1 MWVLRDGLVRVVAVG
16 RRRGR
21 QDLQNQGVG
30 AVSNETGTLEN
41 TNSLESRAIAWAREE
56 ILSSDG

>member
-21 QDLQNQGVG
+21 QDLQNEGVG

-41 TNSLESRAIAWAREE
+41 TNTNIGIGIEPI
-56 ILSSDG
+56 